1 MVKIADRQWRY
12 SRFPEVPLFG
22 RAARESR
29 IESLHAE
36 REVLSERFATLSF
49 DVQKTQR
56 LHQAFSRFIGSHL
69 AVAFESDPEAEIRQ
83 LNSRRV
89 ELERALSNHEMITSS
104 SVFSLSR
111 RKKALRR

>member
-1 MVKIADRQWRY
+1 M
-12 SRFPEVPLFG
+12 PLFG

-69 AVAFESDPEAEIRQ
+69 ALRLSLTRKQKSSTEKP
-83 LNSRRV
+83 SRRTGAGV
-89 ELERALSNHEMITSS
+89 
-104 SVFSLSR
+104 
-111 RKKALRR
+111 K

>member
-1 MVKIADRQWRY
+1 M
-12 SRFPEVPLFG
+12 PLFG

-49 DVQKTQR
+49 DVLPENSASASGSSACR
-56 LHQAFSRFIGSHL
+56 GVPSGMSSR
-69 AVAFESDPEAEIRQ
+69 SDPEAEIRQ

-89 ELERALSNHEMITSS
+89 ELERALVDH
-104 SVFSLSR
+104 
-111 RKKALRR
+111 K

>member
-1 MVKIADRQWRY
+1 MNYRIIPVSY
-12 SRFPEVPLFG
+12 THLEVPLFG

-56 LHQAFSRFIGSHL
+56 LHQAFS
-69 AVAFESDPEAEIRQ
+69 
-83 LNSRRV
+83 
-89 ELERALSNHEMITSS
+89 LSLIHI
-104 SVFSLSR
+104 FSLLQLL
-111 RKKALRR
+111 LRYLLANPG

>member
-56 LHQAFSRFIGSHL
+56 LHQAFSRLS
-69 AVAFESDPEAEIRQ
+69 AVIWR
-83 LNSRRV
+83 LR
-89 ELERALSNHEMITSS
+89 LSLTRKQK
-104 SVFSLSR
+104 SVN
-111 RKKALRR
+111 

>member
-1 MVKIADRQWRY
+1 MVVKIADRQWRY

-29 IESLHAE
+29 IEESLHAE

-56 LHQAFSRFIGSHL
+56 LHQAFSRLS
-69 AVAFESDPEAEIRQ
+69 AVIWRWRLSLTRKRNPSTEQP
-83 LNSRRV
+83 SRRTGTGV
-89 ELERALSNHEMITSS
+89 E
-104 SVFSLSR
+104 
-111 RKKALRR
+111 

>member
-49 DVQKTQR
+49 DVQKP
-56 LHQAFSRFIGSHL
+56 S
-69 AVAFESDPEAEIRQ
+69 VCIRR
-83 LNSRRV
+83 SA
-89 ELERALSNHEMITSS
+89 ALSAVIWRWRLSLTRKQK
-104 SVFSLSR
+104 SVN
-111 RKKALRR
+111 

>member
-49 DVQKTQR
+49 DVQK
-56 LHQAFSRFIGSHL
+56 LS
-69 AVAFESDPEAEIRQ
+69 VCIRR
-83 LNSRRV
+83 SA
-89 ELERALSNHEMITSS
+89 ALSAVIWRLRLSLTRKQK
-104 SVFSLSR
+104 SVN
-111 RKKALRR
+111 

>member
-69 AVAFESDPEAEIRQ
+69 AVAFESDRKQ
-83 LNSRRV
+83 K
-89 ELERALSNHEMITSS
+89 
-104 SVFSLSR
+104 SVN
-111 RKKALRR
+111 